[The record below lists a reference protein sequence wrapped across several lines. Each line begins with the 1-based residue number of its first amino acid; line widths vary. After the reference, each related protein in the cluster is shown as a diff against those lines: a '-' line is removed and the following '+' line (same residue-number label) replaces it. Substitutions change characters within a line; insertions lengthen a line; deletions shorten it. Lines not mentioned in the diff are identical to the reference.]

1 MNSRQLTRQLALT
14 VFSFC
19 CIFSALAREVITAE
33 LDRSNE
39 GKPIVISAL
48 VEMAP
53 QPNGKALFI
62 FPGWPGIPRIEL
74 KDGAPA
80 FLYLQEH
87 VQFMRAALHAQGI
100 STVTVD
106 CPTDQWGNRG
116 FNPTACDD
124 NYRSSEQHAKDVSA
138 LIKKIKAVKEIN
150 HIVIM
155 GHSYGAISS
164 HWLSARLGPQEI
176 QGAIHSASQTVAGGG
191 PYTQYASSMDRFKHA
206 EAKVPYVYLH
216 HRNDL
221 CRFTPYSYAS
231 KHAPKGQLITVVGG
245 NRWSDPCG
253 KASYHSFSERTTQLA
268 DALAAYVNRGEVV
281 ELVKGDGD

>member
-1 MNSRQLTRQLALT
+1 
-14 VFSFC
+14 
-19 CIFSALAREVITAE
+19 VITAE

-53 QPNGKALFI
+53 QPNGRALFI

-74 KDGAPA
+74 KDGVPA

-106 CPTDQWGNRG
+106 CPTDQWGIRG
-116 FNPTACDD
+116 GNPTACDD

-191 PYTQYASSMDRFKHA
+191 PYTQYASSMARFKHSD
-206 EAKVPYVYLH
+206 AKVPFVYLH
-216 HRNDL
+216 HQNDL
-221 CRFTPYSYAS
+221 CRFTPYSYVT